1 MYTGVTER
9 PVKRQ
14 NRLLGGFPPTQ
25 AGMTK
30 SGWAF
35 SETAI
40 IGSVEPI
47 MHAEATSIFPF
58 DNSYARL
65 PENFYARQNPTAIA
79 APRLIRLNDKLA
91 RHLNL
96 DPELLA
102 SPQGIEVLSGNR
114 VPERAEPLAMAY
126 AGHQFGTF
134 VPQLGDG
141 RAILL
146 GELTGRDGIRR
157 DVQLK
162 GSGLTPFSRGGDG
175 RAVLGPVLREYIVSE
190 AMAALGIPTTRAL
203 AAVTTGET
211 VWRER
216 PLPGAVLTRVASS
229 HIRVGTF
236 QYFAARGDT
245 EAVRKLAD
253 YAIGRHYPKAAE
265 APNPYLALLEQ
276 AIARQVNLIAQWMM
290 VGFIH
295 GVMNTDNMSV
305 AGETIDY
312 GPCAFMDSYHPETV
326 YSSID
331 AMGRYAYGNQPRI
344 GQWNLARLAETLLP
358 LLNEDPDKAVE
369 HAQRAIGTFVPL
381 FEAAYLIGFR
391 RKLGLLQPDEG
402 DVPLVNELLAAMAAN
417 GADFTLTFRRLCG
430 AILKPDRDAANS
442 DGDVLELFAD
452 RAAFGQWLSRW
463 RDRLN
468 SEGGDQNARLALM
481 RAANP
486 AFIPRNHLVEEAIA
500 AAQNEDDF
508 GPFERLLTV
517 LATPYEDQPGFERYM
532 APPRSDQ
539 IVRQTFCGT

>member
-1 MYTGVTER
+1 LRPQVLEIQVEGSGFLHIVSLASFMGER
-9 PVKRQ
+9 W
-14 NRLLGGFPPTQ
+14 LT
-25 AGMTK
+25 
-30 SGWAF
+30 
-35 SETAI
+35 
-40 IGSVEPI
+40 
-47 MHAEATSIFPF
+47 MHAEATAIFPF

-65 PENFYARQNPTAIA
+65 PKNFYARQKPTAIA
-79 APRLIRLNDKLA
+79 APRLIQLNDKLA

-102 SPQGIEVLSGNR
+102 SPEGIEVLSGNR

-146 GELTGRDGIRR
+146 GEVIGRDGIRR
-157 DVQLK
+157 DIQLK

-175 RAVLGPVLREYIVSE
+175 RAVLGPVLREYILSE

-236 QYFAARGDT
+236 QFFAARGDA

-253 YAIGRHYPKAAE
+253 YVIGRHYPGAAE
-265 APNPYLALLEQ
+265 ASNPYLALLEQ
-276 AIARQVNLIAQWMM
+276 AIARQAALIAQWMM

-358 LLNEDPDKAVE
+358 LLHENQDKAVE
-369 HAQRAIGTFVPL
+369 HAQGAIGTFVPL
-381 FEAAYLIGFR
+381 FEAAYLNGFR
-391 RKLGLLQPDEG
+391 RKLGFLQEDER
-402 DVPLVNELLAAMAAN
+402 DALLVNGLLATMAAN

-430 AILKPDRDAANS
+430 AALNPEGDAA
-442 DGDVLELFAD
+442 LFELFAD
-452 RAAFGQWLSRW
+452 VAAVQQWLPGW

-468 SEGGDQNARLALM
+468 SEGGDQNSRLALM
-481 RAANP
+481 HAANP

-500 AAQNEDDF
+500 AAQNEGDF

-517 LATPYEDQPGFERYM
+517 LTSPYGDQPGFERYM
-532 APPRSDQ
+532 APPRPDQ